1 MTNHQHPQDTQAGAT
16 PANSRRSTSPPP
28 RIEELRT
35 RAARVDM
42 TSGQFRSLGHDL
54 VDRIADFLA
63 SLRTLPVTRAEPP
76 EQVRAA
82 LDANRALPE
91 DGQDPASLLRNT
103 AALLF
108 EHSLFNGHPRFYG
121 YITSSAAP
129 VGMLAD
135 LLASAINANVGA
147 WKLSPVASEIEAQ
160 VIRWLAQFVGYPA
173 DCGGLLVSGG
183 NMANL
188 TCFLAARAAQ
198 AGWDVRRRGVAGGL
212 RLCVYASAETHTWIQ
227 KAADLAGLGTE
238 AIHWIDGRE
247 RMDLD
252 ELKVR
257 YRRDKDEGY
266 QPFLVVASAGTVSTG
281 AVDPLPELAAF
292 CHEHKLWFHVDGAY
306 GAFANGLAGAPPELK
321 GLESADSV
329 AVDPHKWLYAPLEA
343 GCALVRTPSALRNAF
358 SYHPPYYSFEGE
370 GLNYYDIGPQ
380 NSRGF
385 RALKV
390 WLALQQAGAAGY
402 REMIQ
407 DDITLARYL
416 YDLAADHPELEAMT
430 HQLSITTL
438 RYVPPE
444 LRADLASPT
453 EEYLN
458 ELNRRLLEA
467 IEKSG
472 EAFISNAMIAGKF
485 ALRFCIV
492 NFRTSAGDIEE
503 MPQLVVR
510 LGRQV
515 HAELNRSVKA
525 IVV

>member
-1 MTNHQHPQDTQAGAT
+1 MTNQQPQETQVEAT
-16 PANSRRSTSPPP
+16 TATSRRPTSP
-28 RIEELRT
+28 RLHIEELRT
-35 RAARVDM
+35 RTAPLDLTRDR
-42 TSGQFRSLGHDL
+42 FRSLGHDL
-54 VDRIADFLA
+54 VDRIAEFLA
-63 SLRTLPVTRAEPP
+63 SLSSHPVTHAESP
-76 EQVRAA
+76 EEVRSA
-82 LDANRALPE
+82 LSAKRPLPE
-91 DGQDPASLLRNT
+91 EGQDPESLLRDT

-129 VGMLAD
+129 IGMLAD
-135 LLASAINANVGA
+135 LMAAAVNANVGA
-147 WKLSPVASEIEAQ
+147 WKLAPMATEIEAQ
-160 VIRWLAQFVGYPA
+160 VIRWLAQFIGYPA
-173 DCGGLLVSGG
+173 ECGGLLLSGG

-188 TCFLAARAAQ
+188 TCFLAARAAR
-198 AGWDVRRRGVAGGL
+198 AGWDVRKRGVAGGP
-212 RLCVYASAETHTWIQ
+212 RLCVYASVETHTWLQ

-238 AIHWIDGRE
+238 AIHWIDGRQG
-247 RMDLD
+247 MDLD
-252 ELKVR
+252 ELRAR
-257 YRRDKDEGY
+257 YRRDSDDGY
-266 QPFLVVASAGTVSTG
+266 QPFLVVGSAGTVSTG
-281 AVDPLPELAAF
+281 AVDPLPDLAGF
-292 CHEHKLWFHVDGAY
+292 CQEHKLWFHVDGAY
-306 GAFANGLAGAPPELK
+306 GAFASGLPGAPPELN

-343 GCALVRTPSALRNAF
+343 GCALVRDPSALRNAF

-402 REMIQ
+402 RKMIQ

-416 YDLAADHPELEAMT
+416 YDLAVEHPELEAIT
-430 HQLSITTL
+430 HHLSITTL
-438 RYVPPE
+438 RYVPRE
-444 LRADLASPT
+444 LRAEVGSKQT

-472 EAFISNAMIAGKF
+472 EAFMSNAVIAGKY

-492 NFRTSAGDIEE
+492 NFRASACDIEA
-503 MPQLVVR
+503 MPELVAR
-510 LGRQV
+510 LGRQI
-515 HAELNRSVKA
+515 HDDFRSL
-525 IVV
+525 

>member
-1 MTNHQHPQDTQAGAT
+1 MTIRQHPQDTHAGAA
-16 PANSRRSTSPPP
+16 PAYSRRSTSPPP
-28 RIEELRT
+28 RIERLRT
-35 RAARVDM
+35 RAAPLDL

-63 SLRTLPVTRAEPP
+63 SIRTHPVTRVESP

-82 LDANRALPE
+82 LAANRALPE
-91 DGQDPASLLRNT
+91 EGQDPGALLRH
-103 AALLF
+103 AATLLF

-129 VGMLAD
+129 IGMLAD
-135 LLASAINANVGA
+135 LLAAAVNANVGA
-147 WKLSPVASEIEAQ
+147 WKLAPIATEIEAQ
-160 VIRWLAQFVGYPA
+160 VVRWLAQFIGYPA
-173 DCGGLLVSGG
+173 DCGGLLLSGG

-188 TCFLAARAAQ
+188 TGFLAARAAQ
-198 AGWDVRRRGVAGGL
+198 AGWNVRRQGVAGGP
-212 RLCVYASAETHTWIQ
+212 RLCVYASRETHTWIQ

-238 AIHWIDGRE
+238 AIHWIDGPQG
-247 RMDLD
+247 MNLD
-252 ELKVR
+252 ELEAR
-257 YRRDKDEGY
+257 YRRDRDEGY
-266 QPFLVVASAGTVSTG
+266 QPFLVIGSAGTVSTG
-281 AVDPLPELAAF
+281 AVEPLPELAAF
-292 CHEHKLWFHVDGAY
+292 CQERNLWFHVDGAY
-306 GAFANGLAGAPPELK
+306 GAFARGLAGAPPELE

-343 GCALVRTPSALRNAF
+343 GCALVRDPSALRNAF
-358 SYHPPYYSFEGE
+358 SYHPTYYSFDGE
-370 GLNYYDIGPQ
+370 GINYYDLGPQ

-416 YDLAADHPELEAMT
+416 HDLAADHPELEAIT
-430 HQLSITTL
+430 HHLSITTL
-438 RYVPPE
+438 RYVPQE
-444 LRADLASPT
+444 LRAEQGSRET

-467 IEKSG
+467 MERSS
-472 EAFISNAMIAGKF
+472 EAFISNAVISGRY

-492 NFRTSAGDIEE
+492 NFRTSTGDIEA
-503 MPQLVVR
+503 MPPLVAR
-510 LGRQV
+510 LGRRI
-515 HAELNRSVKA
+515 HAELRSSTP
-525 IVV
+525 

>member
-1 MTNHQHPQDTQAGAT
+1 MTGA
-16 PANSRRSTSPPP
+16 
-28 RIEELRT
+28 
-35 RAARVDM
+35 
-42 TSGQFRSLGHDL
+42 QFRSLGHEL
-54 VDRIADFLA
+54 VDRIADFLG
-63 SLRTLPVTRAEPP
+63 SIRTYPVTRAESP
-76 EQVRAA
+76 EEVRAA
-82 LDANRALPE
+82 VSAERELPE
-91 DGQDPASLLRNT
+91 QGRDPESLLRDAT
-103 AALLF
+103 RLLF
-108 EHSLFNGHPRFYG
+108 EHSLFNGHPRSSG

-129 VGMLAD
+129 IGMLAE
-135 LLASAINANVGA
+135 LLAAAVNANVGA
-147 WKLSPVASEIEAQ
+147 WKLAPMATEIEAQ
-160 VIRWLAQFVGYPA
+160 VVRWLAQFIGYPGG
-173 DCGGLLVSGG
+173 CGGLLVSGG

-198 AGWDVRRRGVAGGL
+198 AGWDVRRQGAAGGP
-212 RLCVYASAETHTWIQ
+212 RLCVYASAETHTWLQ

-238 AIHWIDGRE
+238 AIHWIDGPRG
-247 RMDLD
+247 MNLD
-252 ELKVR
+252 ALQAR

-266 QPFLVVASAGTVSTG
+266 QPFLVVGSAGTVSTG
-281 AVDPLPELAAF
+281 AVEPLPELAAF
-292 CHEHKLWFHVDGAY
+292 CKEHKLWFHVDGAY
-306 GAFANGLAGAPPELK
+306 GAFANGLPGAAPELK

-343 GCALVRTPSALRNAF
+343 GCALVRNPSALRNAF

-416 YDLAADHPELEAMT
+416 YDLAVDHPELEAIT
-430 HQLSITTL
+430 HHLSITTL

-444 LRADLASPT
+444 LRRDLGSEQT

-458 ELNRRLLEA
+458 ELNRRLLA
-467 IEKSG
+467 AVEKSG
-472 EAFISNAMIAGKF
+472 EAFISSAVIDGTY

-492 NFRTSAGDIEE
+492 NFRASAVDIEA
-503 MPQLVVR
+503 MPESVAH
-510 LGRQV
+510 LGRRV
-515 HAELNRSVKA
+515 HNELRNSTAGISESVPGRA
-525 IVV
+525 